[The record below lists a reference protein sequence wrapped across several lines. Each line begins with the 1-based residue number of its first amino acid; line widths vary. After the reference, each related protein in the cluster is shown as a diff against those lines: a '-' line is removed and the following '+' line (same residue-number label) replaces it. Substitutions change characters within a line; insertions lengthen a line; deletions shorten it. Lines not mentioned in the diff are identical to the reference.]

1 MMLRIRM
8 SVALTRGYEDR
19 FFQLGMEQLPTS
31 VAASELPKR
40 AARMPTCIL
49 LTGKPLVSF
58 EGNRQRTQ
66 YVELRE
72 DARTRH
78 QVEHP
83 AFIIN
88 SGMKQNIRRTGERR
102 VSLSG
107 NTDDLDSK
115 PAQHLDCPDQFG
127 CRAAV

>member
-1 MMLRIRM
+1 MLRIRM
-8 SVALTRGYEDR
+8 SVALTRGGMKNR

-31 VAASELPKR
+31 VAASEFSKR
-40 AARMPTCIL
+40 TARMPTCIL

-58 EGNRQRTQ
+58 QGNRQRTQ
-66 YVELRE
+66 HVELRE
-72 DARTRH
+72 DARTGH

-83 AFIIN
+83 AFVID

-107 NTDDLDSK
+107 NTDDLNSK